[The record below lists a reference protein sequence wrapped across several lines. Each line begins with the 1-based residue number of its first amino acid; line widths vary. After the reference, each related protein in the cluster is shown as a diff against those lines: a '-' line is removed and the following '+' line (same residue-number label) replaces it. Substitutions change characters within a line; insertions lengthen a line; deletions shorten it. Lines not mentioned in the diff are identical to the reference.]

1 MFTMLVEN
9 VDVWNQVLD
18 IVFAAIGALLTGL
31 AGFAVTWLTK
41 WISSKLG
48 DSKEAKWAT
57 QAVDIVTN
65 AVQTVYQTYVEAL
78 KGQNKFDAEAQKEAL
93 QKAVDITLS
102 QMSDDVKQY
111 VGDNFGDIVEW
122 IKNQIESTIY
132 KSKQNGSKGTNSN
145 DSTKVDK
152 NIEETKII
160 ENKPVSG
167 ETNAQGTNNNVSTT
181 VIDSK

>member
-9 VDVWNQVLD
+9 VDMWNQVLD
-18 IVFAAIGALLTGL
+18 IVFAAIGTLLTGL
-31 AGFAVTWLTK
+31 AGFAVTWLSK
-41 WISSKLG
+41 WINSKLG

-132 KSKQNGSKGTNSN
+132 KSKQNGSKGSNSN
-145 DSTKVDK
+145 NSAKVEEV
-152 NIEETKII
+152 IEKVETV

-167 ETNAQGTNNNVSTT
+167 ETNAQETNNNVSTT